1 MEDYRETLNLPRTDF
16 PMRAQLPRREPEILS
31 YWEKI
36 DIYERVLKQRRG
48 APQYILHD
56 GPPYANND
64 IHMGTALNKV
74 LKDFVV
80 KYKTMRGFDSP
91 YVPGWDTHGLPIEHQ
106 IIKTRGINR
115 KEVSAL
121 EFRRM
126 CREYALEY
134 MAIQREQ
141 FRRLGVRGCWEDPYL
156 TLAPEYEARQIAV
169 FGVMASKG
177 YIYKGLR
184 PVYWCPRCETAL
196 AEAEVEY
203 ADHRADSIY
212 VKFPV
217 IDDGGLLEGVKN
229 CFCIIWTTTAWT
241 IPANL
246 AICLHPDLDYVL
258 AAGGGDEKYIV
269 AGGLLESVSSEL
281 GGGPWKVL
289 RRFKGRELEGIVCR
303 HPLFERESPLILGD
317 HVTLEQGTGC
327 VHTAPGHG
335 LEDYDVGR
343 LYRLPVLSPL
353 DDSGHFTGEAGE
365 FAGMSYDEGGSAVI
379 RALEREGVLM
389 KASSLEHQYPH
400 CWRCKGPVLF
410 RATEQWFASIDGFRK
425 EALAAVHRVKWTPA
439 WGEERIHNMIAERQD
454 WCISRQRIWGVP
466 IPIFYCEDCGE
477 AIIDPGAI
485 DAVSR
490 LFARE
495 GSDAW
500 YAREAA
506 EILPPGYS
514 CPRCGGRSFRKE
526 RDTMDVWFDS
536 GTSHFAVLE
545 GRPGL
550 RWPADLYLEGSD
562 QYRGWFHS
570 SLLTAVAVRGEPPYR
585 AVLSHGWVVDG
596 EGRKMSKSL
605 GNVIAP
611 SEITEGYGADI
622 LRLWVASSDYTS
634 DIHLSP
640 EILKQLSEVY
650 RKIRNT
656 CRFLLGNCFD
666 FDPPTQAVDY
676 RSLAEF
682 DRWVLQRLARLIGRI
697 TQAYEDCAYHI
708 VYQQLHNFCTVD
720 LSNFYLD
727 VQKDRLYCS
736 AADDPARRA
745 VQTVMMT
752 VLESLTRLM
761 APVLTFTAEEIWQQL
776 PGERPPSVQLADWP
790 ESEKEWDDPALEQR
804 WDKLLEV
811 RDEVTLVLEE
821 TRREKLIGGSLEAA
835 VVLWADND
843 LYRLLDDSR
852 DRLEEIF
859 IVSAVELR
867 EGTHLAPPESRSGR
881 ELALKLS
888 VAKAPAAKCPRCWIH
903 AAPAEGELC
912 PRCRSLEVGDWKLEA
927 GGE

>member
-1 MEDYRETLNLPRTDF
+1 MEDFRETLNLPRTNF

-36 DIYERVLKQRRG
+36 DIYDRVLRQRRG

-115 KEVSAL
+115 KEVSPL
-121 EFRRM
+121 EFRRL
-126 CREYALEY
+126 CRQYALEY
-134 MAIQREQ
+134 MSIQREQ

-156 TLAPEYEARQIAV
+156 TLAPDYEARQITV
-169 FGVMASKG
+169 FGEMASKG

-203 ADHRADSIY
+203 GDHRADSIY

-217 IDDGGLLEGVKN
+217 MDDRGLLGGAGGS
-229 CFCIIWTTTAWT
+229 FCLIWTTTAWT

-258 AAGGGDEKYIV
+258 AEAGDERYLL
-269 AGGLLESVSSEL
+269 AEGLLENVMSEL
-281 GGGPWKVL
+281 GEGAWKVL
-289 RRFKGRELEGIVCR
+289 RCFKGRELEGIVCR

-335 LEDYDVGR
+335 LEDFDVGR
-343 LYRLPVLSPL
+343 LYKLPVLSPI
-353 DDSGHFTGEAGE
+353 DDSGCFTGEAGE
-365 FAGMSYDEGGSAVI
+365 FAGMTYSEGGEAVI
-379 RALEREGVLM
+379 RALEREGALL
-389 KASSLEHQYPH
+389 KASPLEHQYPH
-400 CWRCKGPVLF
+400 CWRCKDPVLF

-425 EALAAVHRVKWTPA
+425 EALEAVRRVKWTPA
-439 WGEERIHNMIAERQD
+439 WGEERIYNMISERQD

-466 IPIFYCEDCGE
+466 IPIFYCEGCSE
-477 AIIDPGAI
+477 AIIDP
-485 DAVSR
+485 AVIAAVAD

-506 EILPPGYS
+506 EILPPGYR
-514 CPRCGGRSFRKE
+514 CARCGGGAFRKE
-526 RDTMDVWFDS
+526 HDTMDVWFDS

-611 SEITEGYGADI
+611 AEIIEEYGADI

-666 FDPPTQAVDY
+666 FDPAAQAIDY
-676 RSLAEF
+676 RTLSEF
-682 DRWVLQRLARLIGRI
+682 DRWVLQRLGRLIKRV
-697 TQAYEDCAYHI
+697 TQAYEENAYHI
-708 VYQQLHNFCTVD
+708 VYQALHNFCTVD

-752 VLESLTRLM
+752 VLESLIRLM
-761 APVLTFTAEEIWQQL
+761 APVLTFTAEELWDHL
-776 PGERPPSVQLADWP
+776 PGERLASIQLADWP
-790 ESEKEWDDPALEQR
+790 EADPAWDDPELEKR
-804 WDKLLEV
+804 WDDLLAV
-811 RDEVTLVLEE
+811 RDEVTRILEE
-821 TRREKLIGGSLEAA
+821 ARREKQIRGSLEAA
-835 VVLWADND
+835 LTVWAGGD
-843 LYRLLDDSR
+843 LYRLLEQYR
-852 DRLEEIF
+852 DQLAEIF
-859 IVSAVELR
+859 IVSSVELR
-867 EGTHLAPPESRSGR
+867 EDMKQAPAGAQEGR
-881 ELALKLS
+881 ELPLNLL
-888 VAKAPAAKCPRCWIH
+888 VEKAQAAKCPRCWIY
-903 AAPAEGELC
+903 AAPEEGDLC
-912 PRCRSLEVGDWKLEA
+912 PRCHSLIRS
-927 GGE
+927 

>member
-1 MEDYRETLNLPRTDF
+1 MKDYRETLNLPRTEF
-16 PMRAQLPRREPEILS
+16 PMRAQLPKREPEILG
-31 YWEKI
+31 YWDKI
-36 DIYERVLKQRRG
+36 DIYGQVLRQRRG

-115 KEVSAL
+115 KEVSPI

-134 MAIQREQ
+134 VGIQREQ

-156 TLAPEYEARQIAV
+156 TLAKEYEARQISV
-169 FGVMASKG
+169 FGEMVSKG

-184 PVYWCPRCETAL
+184 PVYWCPDCETAL

-217 IDDGGLLEGVKN
+217 IDDRGLLGGTEGAY
-229 CFCIIWTTTAWT
+229 CIIWTTTAWT

-258 AAGGGDEKYIV
+258 AEAGDEKYLL
-269 AGGLLESVSSEL
+269 AEGLLESVSAEL
-281 GGGPWKVL
+281 GGGPWKVR

-303 HPLFERESPLILGD
+303 HPLFDRESPLILGQ

-335 LEDYDVGR
+335 LEDYEVGR
-343 LYRLPVLSPL
+343 LYRLPVLSPI
-353 DDSGHFTGEAGE
+353 DDRGHFTGEAGE
-365 FAGMSYDEGGSAVI
+365 FAGMSYADGGEAVI
-379 RALEREGVLM
+379 RALEREGVLLN
-389 KASSLEHQYPH
+389 ASSYEHQYPH
-400 CWRCKGPVLF
+400 CWRCKEPVLF

-425 EALAAVHRVKWTPA
+425 EALEAVRKVKWTPS

-466 IPIFYCEDCGE
+466 IPIFYCEGCGE
-477 AIIDPGAI
+477 AIIDPQVI
-485 DAVSR
+485 EAVAR

-506 EILPPGYS
+506 EILPPGFK
-514 CPRCGGRSFRKE
+514 CPECGGGSFRKE
-526 RDTMDVWFDS
+526 SDTMDVWFDS

-611 SEITEGYGADI
+611 SEIIEEYGADI
-622 LRLWVASSDYTS
+622 LRLWVASADYTS

-666 FDPPTQAVDY
+666 FDFSKEAVDY
-676 RSLAEF
+676 RDLSEF
-682 DRWVLQRLARLIGRI
+682 DRWVLQRLNRLIKRV
-697 TQAYEDCAYHI
+697 TQAYEECTYHI
-708 VYQQLHNFCTVD
+708 VYQALHNFCTVD

-761 APVLTFTAEEIWQQL
+761 APVLSFTAEEIWQQL
-776 PGERPPSVQLADWP
+776 PGERLPSVQLAGWP
-790 ESEKEWDDPALEQR
+790 EADPAWDDPELERR
-804 WDKLLEV
+804 WDELLAV
-811 RDEVTLVLEE
+811 RGEATRVLEE
-821 TRREKLIGGSLEAA
+821 ARREKLIRSSLEAA
-835 VVLWADND
+835 LTVWAEGD
-843 LYRLLDDSR
+843 LYRLLEQYR
-852 DRLEEIF
+852 EQLAEIF
-859 IVSAVELR
+859 IVSSVELC
-867 EGTHLAPPESRSGR
+867 EGLNRAPAGAQEGQ
-881 ELALKLS
+881 ELPLKMT
-888 VAKAPAAKCPRCWIH
+888 VKKAPAAKCPRCWIY

-912 PRCRSLEVGDWKLEA
+912 PRCHSLLNT
-927 GGE
+927 